1 MKKEVEKFVGAKH
14 KKEEQGLGHS
24 LRNLLCAL
32 TSKINSLFLEVKYKS
47 TGIFR
52 WTTETPTDPDS
63 ESKEGYINKKSTE
76 FLQCFFVLPN
86 LDLNQGPSD

>member
-32 TSKINSLFLEVKYKS
+32 TSKINSLFLEVKYLTMS
-47 TGIFR
+47 TSRKRGVFL
-52 WTTETPTDPDS
+52 EV
-63 ESKEGYINKKSTE
+63 KYNQMKKGGAS
-76 FLQCFFVLPN
+76 L
-86 LDLNQGPSD
+86 